1 MTLEFSGTIL
11 KKSSNN
17 DFMKIR
23 SVGACGRDGGRA
35 DRYEN
40 RIVAIHNF
48 ANAPIKPKVSCRR
61 QT

>member
-40 RIVAIHNF
+40 RI
-48 ANAPIKPKVSCRR
+48 
-61 QT
+61 